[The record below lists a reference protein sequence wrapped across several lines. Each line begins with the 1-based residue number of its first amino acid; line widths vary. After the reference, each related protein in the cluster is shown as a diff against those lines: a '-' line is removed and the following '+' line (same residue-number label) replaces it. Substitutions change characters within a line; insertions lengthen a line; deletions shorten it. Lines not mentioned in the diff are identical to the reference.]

1 MFINILK
8 MLGGLISLP
17 GNYTQ
22 NDERLSRFIA
32 MTVFLFN
39 IFIQLYVIITKTDLS
54 FFIEL
59 VSINYGVL
67 LALLGIK
74 GYFETQK
81 VKYEYKQHQV
91 NGDNAGTNCE
101 ENNVNTN
108 KNI

>member
-1 MFINILK
+1 

>member
-1 MFINILK
+1 MFLNMLK
-8 MLGGLISLP
+8 ILGGLISFP
-17 GNYTQ
+17 KNYTQ

-81 VKYEYKQHQV
+81 VKYEYKQHQI
-91 NGDNAGTNCE
+91 NGDKRDASFE
-101 ENNVNTN
+101 ENNLNTN